1 MLEEAEKRDH
11 RRLGREMNLFHLQ
24 DVAAGAVF
32 WHPKG
37 WTLYRTLRNYIR
49 RRIAANGYVEVNT
62 PQMVDR
68 SLWEASGHWEKFRQN
83 MFTAEVEDGVLA
95 LKPMNCPCHVQI
107 FKQGITSYRDLPI
120 RMAEFGA
127 CHRKEP
133 SGALHG
139 LMRVRAFVQDDAH
152 IFCTEDQITS
162 ETQAFCAL
170 LRSVYKDLGFED
182 VTVKFS
188 DRPPV
193 RAGSDATWDKAER
206 ALKDA
211 TKATGLETQ
220 LNPGDGA
227 FYGPKLDFV
236 LRDAIGRDWQCG
248 TLQVDFVL
256 PERLDASY
264 VGEDGAK
271 HRPVMLHR
279 AILGS
284 FERFIGI
291 LIEHYAGKFPLW
303 LAPVQAVVATITS
316 DADDHA
322 KKVLAALGDAGLRAE
337 LDVRNEKINYKVRE
351 HSMAKVPV
359 MLVVG
364 AKEAA
369 DGTVA
374 VRRLGGKAQEILA
387 LREAVA
393 RLMEEA
399 AGPPAGR

>member
-1 MLEEAEKRDH
+1 M
-11 RRLGREMNLFHLQ
+11 
-24 DVAAGAVF
+24 
-32 WHPKG
+32 
-37 WTLYRTLRNYIR
+37 
-49 RRIAANGYVEVNT
+49 
-62 PQMVDR
+62 
-68 SLWEASGHWEKFRQN
+68 
-83 MFTAEVEDGVLA
+83 
-95 LKPMNCPCHVQI
+95 
-107 FKQGITSYRDLPI
+107 
-120 RMAEFGA
+120 
-127 CHRKEP
+127 
-133 SGALHG
+133 
-139 LMRVRAFVQDDAH
+139 
-152 IFCTEDQITS
+152 
-162 ETQAFCAL
+162 
-170 LRSVYKDLGFED
+170 RSVYKDLGFED